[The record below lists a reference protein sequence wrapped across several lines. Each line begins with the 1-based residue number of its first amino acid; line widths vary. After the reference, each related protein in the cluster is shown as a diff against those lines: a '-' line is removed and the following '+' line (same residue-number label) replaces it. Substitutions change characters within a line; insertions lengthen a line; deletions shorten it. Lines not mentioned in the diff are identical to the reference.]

1 MSGNFGK
8 GKINGHVLPGER
20 RKQKEQS
27 RCTLAPYGGSA
38 GTLAAAVGGQGTSRP
53 WGGAFEVLALFPAFQ
68 SSQEAESG
76 LESLGRQWSP
86 QAELQSWLSS

>member
-27 RCTLAPYGGSA
+27 RRTLAPYGGSA
-38 GTLAAAVGGQGTSRP
+38 GTLAAVGGQGTSRP

-76 LESLGRQWSP
+76 LQSLGRQWSP